1 MTKEQQQL
9 QHQQQQPQQ
18 HGNEWSPLQVANST
32 RLGLAPQMARPL
44 LIQSHYGGG
53 GHNSSNNSSH
63 SDIRPLL
70 KQQML
75 PPELPLRRG
84 GSVDRVLLP
93 TDNYNTNTTK
103 SSNSK
108 TKSEHTYYIVLHF

>member
-9 QHQQQQPQQ
+9 QQQQPQQ
-18 HGNEWSPLQVANST
+18 HGNEWSPLQVASST
-32 RLGLAPQMARPL
+32 RLALAPQMARPL

-53 GHNSSNNSSH
+53 NSSSNNSSH
-63 SDIRPLL
+63 SDIRPPL

-84 GSVDRVLLP
+84 GSADRVLLP

-108 TKSEHTYYIVLHF
+108 KQ